1 VLRILFGLLLGVGV
15 TIVLLLSANKVL
27 AWQTAPKEHAM
38 DHWVIYLSLVLGAG
52 FGALTAA
59 TYRKDG
65 TTGPDTQAR

>member
-15 TIVLLLSANKVL
+15 TVVLLIAANRAL
-27 AWQTAPKEHAM
+27 AWQTAPNEQAM

-59 TYRKDG
+59 THHKDG
-65 TTGPDTQAR
+65 TT